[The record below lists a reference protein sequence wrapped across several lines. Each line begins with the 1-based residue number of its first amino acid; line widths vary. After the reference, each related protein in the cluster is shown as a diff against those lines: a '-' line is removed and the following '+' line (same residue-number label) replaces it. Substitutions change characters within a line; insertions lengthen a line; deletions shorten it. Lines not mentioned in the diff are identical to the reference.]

1 MAKKDLTEEEKQRI
15 RDMDASVT
23 GKEGKLLSEKD
34 FFEKLEF
41 LLGTDLKEYPT
52 GVITALR
59 DIYPNTKKG
68 LKHLRESK
76 TKDDNVEKKYTGGK
90 VGDKYYGGGP
100 VYPRPTKG
108 N

>member
-1 MAKKDLTEEEKQRI
+1 MAKGTELTEEQI
-15 RDMDASVT
+15 RAIDAELT
-23 GKEGKLLSEKD
+23 GREGKLLSEKD

-68 LKHLRESK
+68 LKILRE
-76 TKDDNVEKKYTGGK
+76 GGK
-90 VGDKYYGGGP
+90 NKKRTGDDPTDKYYGGS
-100 VYPRPTKG
+100 VYPRKPKSG
-108 N
+108 